1 MKPDLEKS
9 GFFNQLK
16 IKKETG
22 VYMENKENQNLEP
35 CLDSE
40 LLGLFRRHEK
50 QPKVSKAK
58 LLALQE
64 AMKLEFASRLDQEIN
79 SLSGEKIKEFLDSLS
94 NDEFEAILF
103 NASEELKNKIVSL
116 SGSEETSEE
125 SKTLDKSLWVENYE
139 IKEKYCLKP
148 LKENEERDLEEAVLW
163 LTNKLCFKGNPTIK
177 EAKEIVEGLGIE
189 TSDPIKFISEAILYR
204 LNEML
209 FTDYNIIDNIKL
221 DYNAETIVDFTKI
234 LKLKAFTYLVIS
246 IKNHIENPSLAKRAS
261 LWQALEGKMHS
272 VEVRLEGLT
281 KVFTD
286 KQGRETV
293 AVNDFNVSIPAGKL
307 VGLLGPSGCGKSTTL
322 FMIAGLH
329 NPTSGKI
336 YFDEEDVTI
345 MPPEKRGIGLVFQN
359 YALYPHMTVKQNIL
373 FPLENMKVPKEK
385 ALEMAKK
392 MAELVHIG
400 DLLDRKPQQLSGGQ
414 QQRVAIARALVKKPR
429 VLLLDE
435 PLSNLDA
442 RLRLQMRE
450 EIRRIQHSTGITTIF
465 VTHDQ
470 EEAMSISDKIV
481 LMNYGVHQQEDE
493 PQNVYDNPKNLFV
506 AKFLGNPPINIQAG
520 YILGK
525 KLYLNNGTLL
535 TNADAEDQE
544 VFIGLRPE
552 FFVIDEKGPM
562 KAGIK
567 YIEHI
572 GRDTMAICDFENF
585 DKVADRKTLK
595 ALELEEQK
603 QSEETVSEEPKD
615 PKAKTPKMVTV
626 SFAVEGGS
634 PVPSITVPVG
644 TQIEEP
650 KILPRRPG
658 YSFRAWTLNGK
669 DFNFIKP
676 IKENITLTAQWEKG
690 TIRVIVAEG
699 RQLSVGQKISLGFK
713 KLYVFS
719 QKTGERVL

>member
-1 MKPDLEKS
+1 
-9 GFFNQLK
+9 
-16 IKKETG
+16 
-22 VYMENKENQNLEP
+22 MENKENQNLEP

-64 AMKLEFASRLDQEIN
+64 AMKPEFASRLDREIN
-79 SLSGEKIKEFLDSLS
+79 SLGGEKIKEFLDSLS

-103 NASEELKNKIVSL
+103 NANEELKNKIVSL

-125 SKTLDKSLWVENYE
+125 SKTPDKSLWVENYE

-189 TSDPIKFISEAILYR
+189 TSDPLKFISEAILYR

-221 DYNAETIVDFTKI
+221 DYNSETIVDFTKI

-336 YFDEEDVTI
+336 YFDEEDVTV

-634 PVPSITVPVG
+634 PVPSITVPLG

-658 YSFRAWTLNGK
+658 YSFRSWTLNGK